1 MSAPSLPRAE
11 RDARTVLQEIQR
23 PVRDRLDLV
32 GPAMVEIMSVDLPQ
46 IQEVNKHLL
55 KMRGKLFRPTLALL
69 SGAIEGK
76 SDPRAVQLA
85 ASIELMHLATLVH
98 DDSVDHSVLRR
109 GLPTI
114 NSLFSHEISVIM
126 GDLLYSRALGRLV
139 RLGDIEIIRILT
151 DVTSELA
158 IGEMRQLAAIDRLGF
173 SEDAYLMMIRAKT
186 ASLLAAACETG
197 AIFGAPAHREAMARY
212 GDRLGMA
219 FQIADDILDY
229 TENETVTGKPGGL
242 DLKEHKVTLPM
253 IAALPHMSA
262 AGRKTV
268 DVLFATES
276 PTDAQVAE
284 VIAVVAEAGGI
295 DAARRRGDQLMQE
308 AEEALAGLPDSPVR
322 ASLMDAVAFVM
333 ERRS

>member
-1 MSAPSLPRAE
+1 MSAPTAKPAGE
-11 RDARTVLQEIQR
+11 VLKEIQA
-23 PVRDRLDLV
+23 PVRERLDLI
-32 GPAMVEIMSVDLPQ
+32 GPTMVEIMSVDLPQ

-69 SGAIEGK
+69 SSAIEGNA
-76 SDPRAVQLA
+76 DPRAVKLA

-109 GLPTI
+109 GLPTV

-126 GDLLYSRALGRLV
+126 GDLLYSRALGQLV
-139 RLGDIEIIRILT
+139 RLGDIEILRILT

-158 IGEMRQLAAIDRLGF
+158 IGEMRQLAAIERLGF
-173 SEDAYLMMIRAKT
+173 TDEAYFKMIRAKT

-197 AIFGAPAHREAMARY
+197 AICGAPRFSAAMARY

-229 TENETVTGKPGGL
+229 TESESVTGKPCGL
-242 DLKEHKVTLPM
+242 DLKEHKVTLPL
-253 IAALPHMSA
+253 IAALPRLSA
-262 AGRKTV
+262 AGRREV
-268 DVLFATES
+268 DTLFSTEQ
-276 PTDAQVAE
+276 PTDAQVAK
-284 VIAVVAEAGGI
+284 VVAVVAEAGGI
-295 DAARRRGDQLMQE
+295 DAARKRGEQFMRE
-308 AEEALAGLPDSPVR
+308 AEETLEGMPDSPAR
-322 ASLMDAVAFVM
+322 ASLTDAIAYVL